1 MVLINKKK
9 IRLKSLTMKNTDTF
23 KMQMSHLQVHR
34 GYSRVSDD
42 QRHLLIDLLSQKNR
56 QITIREASDM
66 LQIKYE
72 SAKSIWQIYKKQG
85 RKFNMKA
92 QFFKTSVSDARTKRK
107 YKKVP
112 SHGSEDILLQFD
124 RSCA

>member
-1 MVLINKKK
+1 
-9 IRLKSLTMKNTDTF
+9 MKNTDTF
-23 KMQMSHLQVHR
+23 KVQMSHLQVHR

-92 QFFKTSVSDARTKRK
+92 HFLKTSDSDARTKRR
-107 YKKVP
+107 YKKGA
-112 SHGSEDILLQFD
+112 SHSSKDTMLQFD